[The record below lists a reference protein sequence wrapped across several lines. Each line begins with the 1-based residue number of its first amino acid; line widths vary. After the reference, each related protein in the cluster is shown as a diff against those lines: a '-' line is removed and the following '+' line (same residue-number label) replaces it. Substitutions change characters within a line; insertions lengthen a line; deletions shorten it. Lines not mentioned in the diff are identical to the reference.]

1 MNALVCGYIPPSEL
15 RRTSRLT
22 GIRELLGILVT
33 NYLPPWDVM
42 QTSARTHLNVKPS
55 KQLYTN

>member
-22 GIRELLGILVT
+22 GIRELLGILIT
-33 NYLPPWDVM
+33 ECLHLCDV
-42 QTSARTHLNVKPS
+42 QRASARMRWNETFAKQPS
-55 KQLYTN
+55 TN